1 MSVFLKYVRDL
12 LLCRL
17 RLALGLDDLATDPL
31 LATNAGRVAH
41 RDRVVAAIAAAVARR
56 PAADWIAAL
65 DAVGYSGALSIEFE
79 AYSYYKQVLGSDPSA
94 AAVLAAEQARAL
106 VGGGP

>member
-1 MSVFLKYVRDL
+1 M
-12 LLCRL
+12 
-17 RLALGLDDLATDPL
+17 LGE
-31 LATNAGRVAH
+31 GKV
-41 RDRVVAAIAAAVARR
+41 
-56 PAADWIAAL
+56 DWPEFFAAL

-106 VGGGP
+106 IGGGSR